1 MITIEDTREKLI
13 LVWSDSN
20 PSLAHSLKRT
30 MESEIPKMSIHIVQV
45 FDNTSVIPDELIVQR
60 LGIIPL
66 LNTRIDQYLYNN
78 ECECESSECKSCSVY
93 LTLNVVCVDD
103 FMSVTSRH
111 LISSDPNVYPVHNS
125 GIPDELCDGNEA
137 ILITKLKK
145 NQRLRFHC
153 IAKKGIHKT
162 HAKFGTTVGLAV
174 RSVPNVKVDKKLYE
188 LVFPG
193 CKSTFCC
200 HELEFNPRNGELS
213 YNGLPCQH
221 QCYQN
226 DSLKV
231 INLKMQSSLFVIE
244 SDGSLP
250 PKNIMQRSMDI
261 LKNRIYRLLDE
272 FQK

>member
-1 MITIEDTREKLI
+1 
-13 LVWSDSN
+13 
-20 PSLAHSLKRT
+20 
-30 MESEIPKMSIHIVQV
+30 MESDIPKMSIHIVQV
-45 FDNTSVIPDELIVQR
+45 FDNTSVLPDELIVQR

-66 LNTRIDQYLYNN
+66 LNTSIDQYLYNN

-125 GIPDELCDGNEA
+125 GIPDELCDGTEA

-174 RSVPNVKVDKKLYE
+174 RSVPNAKVDTKLYQ
-188 LVFPG
+188 LVESASQGSPQG
-193 CKSTFCC
+193 SSQGSPQGTTFCC

-221 QCYQN
+221 QCHQS

-231 INLKMQSSLFVIE
+231 IDLKTHTSLFLIE